1 MGKDKKMATNEY
13 IIIYHYTDYNGWG
26 VGRALYTGHDVTIK
40 SLAKLEQD
48 LKKENNFR
56 QVTVTNIINLNKL

>member
-1 MGKDKKMATNEY
+1 MVTNEY

-26 VGRALYTGHDVTIK
+26 VGRVFYTGHDVTIK
-40 SLAKLEQD
+40 NLAKLEQD
-48 LKKENNFR
+48 LKKENNFK